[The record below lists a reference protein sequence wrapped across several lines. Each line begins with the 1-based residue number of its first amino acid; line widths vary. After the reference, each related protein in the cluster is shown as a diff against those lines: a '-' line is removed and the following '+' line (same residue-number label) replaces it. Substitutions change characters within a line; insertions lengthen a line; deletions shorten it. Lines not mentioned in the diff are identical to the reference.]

1 MNPRRSSGFTLV
13 ELAVVLLILSV
24 VIAILLPRLPRLT
37 GTEQASALRRL
48 ILTAQASHEEAA
60 VKKKA

>member
-1 MNPRRSSGFTLV
+1 MKPNRSPGFTLI
-13 ELAVVLLILSV
+13 EPAVVLSV
-24 VIAILLPRLPRLT
+24 LCIAVAVLLPHLPRLT
-37 GTEQASALRRL
+37 GTEQTSALRRL

>member
-1 MNPRRSSGFTLV
+1 MNPRPSPGFTLI
-13 ELAVVLLILSV
+13 ELAVVLAILS
-24 VIAILLPRLPRLT
+24 IAVAVLLPHLPRLT
-37 GTEQASALRRL
+37 GSEQTSALRRL

>member
-1 MNPRRSSGFTLV
+1 VKARRSPGFTLV
-13 ELAVVLLILSV
+13 ELAVVLAVLSV
-24 VIAILLPRLPRLT
+24 AVAILLPRLPRLT
-37 GTEQASALRRL
+37 GTEQTSALRRL